1 MTDPAAAYPP
11 LPFTVYRYD
20 GSPVQAG
27 DTIAYNGTGWAGYP
41 PGVVPGE
48 YTDSAPLYGAAVDT
62 FQEALDALKTWAGLP
77 AFGTVPT
84 GNVVM
89 DAYPKRVYTMAPST
103 ARTFDPTAAAEAGWV
118 WIVKTTTST
127 SKISLKAATGWNYM
141 GAGDNTAYD
150 LVGSATNSASAPHAW
165 LLRIDPVGGTV
176 QVVVGVV
183 DLSTL
188 VVNTVTITGG
198 TGLTGGGDLSASRT
212 LTPVATI
219 TDPPAASTGNV
230 TVDATSTPRFDYY
243 MAPAGDQTFDPT
255 AATVSQRCTIT
266 KTTTS
271 THKITLPATALWT
284 YFPSPG
290 TANTALDLP
299 QSATNSATAN
309 HQWTLTI
316 DVPNKTV
323 YVAPIV

>member
-1 MTDPAAAYPP
+1 MTFQYPPITNPPSGASPPAVGDLLYYDGTAWVAAPAASIP
-11 LPFTVYRYD
+11 
-20 GSPVQAG
+20 G
-27 DTIAYNGTGWAGYP
+27 D
-41 PGVVPGE
+41 
-48 YTDSAPLYGAAVDT
+48 YTDSAPLYGASVT
-62 FQEALDALKTWAGLP
+62 TYQGALDALKTWAGLP
-77 AFGTVPT
+77 ALGTVAV
-84 GNVVM
+84 GNVTM
-89 DAYPKRVYTMAPST
+89 DAYPHRVYPMAPT
-103 ARTFDPTAAAEAGWV
+103 ANRTFDPTAAAVAGWV
-118 WIVKTTTST
+118 WVVKTTTST
-127 SKISLKAATGWNYM
+127 NKISLKATVGWNYM

-165 LLRIDPVGGTV
+165 LLLVNPVAGTV

-183 DLSTL
+183 DMSTL
-188 VVNTVTITGG
+188 VPNTITISGG
-198 TGLTGGGDLSASRT
+198 TGLTGGGDLSANRT

-230 TVDATSTPRFDYY
+230 TIDATSTPRFDYY
-243 MAPAGDQTFDPT
+243 MAPAGNQTFDPT
-255 AATVSQRCTIT
+255 AATVSQRVTIT

-271 THKITLPATALWT
+271 TNKITLPATALWT

-290 TANTALDLP
+290 TAATALDLP